1 MTLRSRRAPRPNTEL
16 DDYYASA
23 ALPKTRRPDTTMDTS
38 SLVQHKIH
46 PLRDREFLDWLH
58 RQPCSIKG
66 LTDVTTGQV
75 HVCWSPDRFGVGFL
89 SDPAHC
95 GKSYS
100 GKLKRSDAEA
110 FPLCRH
116 AHRIQEDAMDSF
128 DLRYGIDRYEIAE
141 RLYAQFQH
149 EKERRS

>member
-1 MTLRSRRAPRPNTEL
+1 MTFRSRRTPRPNTPL
-16 DDYYASA
+16 DDFYSTA
-23 ALPKTRRPDTTMDTS
+23 ALPKRPRPETAMDTS
-38 SLVQHKIH
+38 SLPQRKIH
-46 PLRDREFLDWLH
+46 PLRDRAFLDWL
-58 RQPCSIKG
+58 RKQPCAIKG
-66 LTDVTTGQV
+66 LTNESTGQP
-75 HVCWSPDRFGVGFL
+75 HVCWSPDRFGAGFL

-116 AHRIQEDAMDSF
+116 GHRDQEPNMNLFDA
-128 DLRYGIDRYEIAE
+128 RYGIDRFEIAA
-141 RLYAQFQH
+141 RMYAEYQH